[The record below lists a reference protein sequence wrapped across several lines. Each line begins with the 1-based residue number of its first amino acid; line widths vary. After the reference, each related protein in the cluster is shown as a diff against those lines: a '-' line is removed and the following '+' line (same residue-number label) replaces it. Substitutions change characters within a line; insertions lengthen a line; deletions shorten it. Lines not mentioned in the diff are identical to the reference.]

1 MQQRALNAYLDILN
15 LFQIQDKY
23 VFLAQHL
30 VVHVHLVNLLNAYR
44 VVKDFIVLDQS
55 VLPAQLIVKVAH
67 LLVVMLVLMVI
78 F

>member
-1 MQQRALNAYLDILN
+1 
-15 LFQIQDKY
+15 
-23 VFLAQHL
+23 
-30 VVHVHLVNLLNAYR
+30 VHLVNLLNAYR